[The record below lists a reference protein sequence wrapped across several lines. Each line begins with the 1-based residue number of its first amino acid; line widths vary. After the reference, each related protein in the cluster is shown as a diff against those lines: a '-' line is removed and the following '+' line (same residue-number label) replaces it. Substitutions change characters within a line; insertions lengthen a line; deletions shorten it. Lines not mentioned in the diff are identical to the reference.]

1 MKKLIIGNLKMN
13 STPSEFKSYAMTI
26 ATKTKGTKNTIVICP
41 PFTHLSVAKE
51 ILSGSKVEY
60 GAQNISEEESG
71 ALTGEISAKMIKD
84 LGADYVIVGHSE
96 RRQKFKE
103 TDKTINKKIK
113 TALAN
118 GLKVVLCVGETL
130 QTRTN
135 KQACT
140 FVRKQID
147 DDLKGIYENELES
160 VVIAYEPIWA
170 IGSGKNVTAKDVQKM
185 VEAIRKEIEY
195 LYSVTASKNVS
206 VIYGGGVTL
215 TNYKKLISLEFLNG
229 ALIGGT
235 CLDVDNFVVIAKE
248 NY

>member
-1 MKKLIIGNLKMN
+1 MKKLIVGNLKMN
-13 STPSEFKSYAMTI
+13 TTPSEFKSYAMTI
-26 ATKTKGTKNTIVICP
+26 ATKAKGTKNSIVICP
-41 PFTHLSVAKE
+41 PYTHLSTAKE
-51 ILSGSKVEY
+51 IFSGSKVSF
-60 GAQNISEEESG
+60 GAQNISEEENGS
-71 ALTGEISAKMIKD
+71 LTGEISARMIKD
-84 LGADYVIVGHSE
+84 LGTEYVIIGHSE

-103 TDKTINKKIK
+103 NDKTINKKIK

-130 QTRTN
+130 QTRAN

-170 IGSGKNVTAKDVQKM
+170 IGSGKNVTAKDIQKM
-185 VEAIRKEIEY
+185 VEAIRKEVEY
-195 LYSVTASKNVS
+195 LYSPKASKNIS
-206 VIYGGGVTL
+206 VIYGGSVGL
-215 TNYKKLISLEFLNG
+215 SNCKKLLSLEFLNG
-229 ALIGGT
+229 ALVGGAS
-235 CLDVDNFVVIAKE
+235 LDVDSFVVIAKE